1 MGAPFLFVHFFAVI
15 PCHKGQCPQS
25 FMEFVVR
32 ILVLILALFLVP
44 AASWADGMP
53 EEGSVRIRPLT
64 NGVWLHVS
72 SHTFEDGSR
81 YTSNGLIVR
90 DRGHLVL
97 VDSAWGDDA
106 TATLLDEIEAA
117 IGLKVTMA
125 VATHSHEDRA
135 AGAKVMKVRG
145 IRFYASRATRH
156 LMTTRGKTPP
166 EYELD
171 LKDEPGATTKLG
183 PLEIMY
189 PGTAHTADNLV
200 VWLKRQKL
208 LFGGCAVREATAQNL
223 GYFKEGDPAGW
234 GPAMALVQDHYGSAT
249 IVVPGHGKVGDAGL
263 LDHTAALA
271 AQHVAAP

>member
-1 MGAPFLFVHFFAVI
+1 MRVLLLVI
-15 PCHKGQCPQS
+15 S
-25 FMEFVVR
+25 
-32 ILVLILALFLVP
+32 LLLASSL
-44 AASWADGMP
+44 SSADGMP
-53 EEGSVRIRPLT
+53 DEDAVRIRPLT

-72 SHTFEDGSR
+72 SHTFENGHSA
-81 YTSNGLIVR
+81 TSNGLIVR

-97 VDSAWGDDA
+97 VDSAWGDAA

-135 AGAKVMKVRG
+135 AGAAVMRARG
-145 IRFYASRATRH
+145 IRYYAS
-156 LMTTRGKTPP
+156 GKTRRLMLERGEMPP

-171 LKDEPGATTKLG
+171 LAAEAGATITLG

-189 PGTAHTADNLV
+189 PGAAHTTDNLV

-208 LFGGCAVREATAQNL
+208 LFGGCAVREAAARNL
-223 GYFKEGDPAGW
+223 GYYKEGDPLNW
-234 GPAMALVQDHYGSAT
+234 GPAMALVKGRFGNAT
-249 IVVPGHGKVGDAGL
+249 IVVPGHGAIGDISL

-271 AQHVAAP
+271 ATHVAAP